1 MNPMI
6 GKELRQ
12 RMRERRAWILPSLY
26 LATLGA
32 VITLTYY
39 GATAHLKPQ
48 GWQVGVGLF
57 FAIIYTQ
64 LGLLLLMAP
73 IFSAGALT
81 IEKEQSTLAGLLT
94 TLLAQ
99 ILFT

>member
-1 MNPMI
+1 M
-6 GKELRQ
+6 
-12 RMRERRAWILPSLY
+12 
-26 LATLGA
+26 
-32 VITLTYY
+32 
-39 GATAHLKPQ
+39 
-48 GWQVGVGLF
+48 GVGLF